1 MDDTT
6 LLLKLDL
13 QFFAK
18 DGPGGEKTEP
28 ATSKKLNDI
37 RKEGQVAKSKE
48 IITAISLMSI
58 FIILK
63 VYLSSLGTG
72 LIDVYKEIYSSVPLV
87 ISESASGLQTRM
99 ATTVLRQVIVDVVK
113 LAIPILIVAVVIAV
127 LGNMLQQKWMVT
139 AKPLQPKL
147 RKLSP
152 ISGLKRMFSVRQ
164 LMELLKSI
172 AMIAL
177 IMVVVYTTIK
187 SKMNVL
193 LTFYDVG
200 LNAAL
205 STIGSIIIDLGIKIS
220 AVFLIVGFVD
230 LIYQRHKF
238 KNDNMMTKQE
248 VKDEYKN
255 SEGDPQVKGQ
265 IRRKMQEI
273 SRRRMMQQLPEA
285 DVVITNPTHFAV
297 ALKYEPNA
305 GKAPVVIA
313 KGADYL
319 AFQIKD
325 KAKEYNI
332 AIVENKP
339 LARIL
344 YHNIDVGME
353 IPPELY
359 QAVAEILATVMRTNN
374 RL

>member
-1 MDDTT
+1 MDNET
-6 LLLKLDL
+6 LLLKLNL

-48 IITAISLMSI
+48 LITAVSLMSL

-63 VYLSSLGTG
+63 IYLSKLGTA
-72 LIDVYKEIYSSVPLV
+72 LIDVYTQVYNSISKVVDDSYNGLPIRTAGSVM
-87 ISESASGLQTRM
+87 Q
-99 ATTVLRQVIVDVVK
+99 QVIIDMIK
-113 LAIPILIVAVVIAV
+113 LVIPILLVAIVIAI

-139 AKPLQPKL
+139 AKPLQPKFS
-147 RKLSP
+147 KISP
-152 ISGLKRMFSVRQ
+152 ISGFKRMFSVRQ
-164 LMELLKSI
+164 LVELIKSI
-172 AMIAL
+172 AMISI
-177 IMVVVYTTIK
+177 IMIVVYNTVK
-187 SKMNVL
+187 SKMNIL

-200 LNAAL
+200 LNTAL

-220 AVFLIVGFVD
+220 AVFLIVGFAD
-230 LIYQRHKF
+230 LFYQRIKF

-248 VKDEYKN
+248 IKDEFKN
-255 SEGDPQVKGQ
+255 TEGDPQVKGQ
-265 IRRKMQEI
+265 IKRRMQEV

-297 ALKYEPNA
+297 ALKYEPDA

-344 YHNIDVGME
+344 YHNIDIGME

-359 QAVAEILATVMRTNN
+359 QAVAEILAVVMRTNN

>member
-1 MDDTT
+1 MDNET
-6 LLLKLDL
+6 LLLKLNL

-48 IITAISLMSI
+48 LITAVSLMSL

-63 VYLSSLGTG
+63 IYLSKLGTG
-72 LIDVYKEIYSSVPLV
+72 LIDVYTQVYNSISKVVDDSYNGLPIRTAGSVM
-87 ISESASGLQTRM
+87 Q
-99 ATTVLRQVIVDVVK
+99 QVIIDMIK
-113 LAIPILIVAVVIAV
+113 LVIPILLVAIVIAI

-139 AKPLQPKL
+139 AKPLQPKFS
-147 RKLSP
+147 KISP
-152 ISGLKRMFSVRQ
+152 ISGFKRMFSVRQ
-164 LMELLKSI
+164 LVELIKSI
-172 AMIAL
+172 AMISI
-177 IMVVVYTTIK
+177 IMIVVYNTVK
-187 SKMNVL
+187 SKMNIL

-200 LNAAL
+200 LNTAL

-220 AVFLIVGFVD
+220 AVFLIVGFAD
-230 LIYQRHKF
+230 LFYQRIKF

-248 VKDEYKN
+248 IKDEFKN
-255 SEGDPQVKGQ
+255 TEGDPQVKGQ
-265 IRRKMQEI
+265 IKRRMQEV

-285 DVVITNPTHFAV
+285 DGVITNPTHFAV
-297 ALKYEPNA
+297 ALKYEPDA

-344 YHNIDVGME
+344 YHNIDIGME

-359 QAVAEILATVMRTNN
+359 QAVAEILAVVMRTNN